1 MKKELRNEFFYLLK
15 NSNSKQLY
23 GARYVYM
30 GNLLKNLKSIDRNI
44 WIQFIGGSMN
54 SIALMMLLPFFALYL
69 KDKVDS
75 LTQVGIVMAIS
86 PLAAVIGS
94 MLGGRLADIYG
105 RKPLMLVSMVGNGI
119 VMLGYIFFDH
129 FIAYFVLNAFF
140 GLLNSLFH
148 PAVSAMVA
156 DVTEPEKRS
165 EAYGLLRMG
174 HNIGAALG
182 PLFGA
187 SIIVL
192 SKTVIFVIAAS
203 ALFVYSLIVFLFIR
217 ETKPQYKEQ
226 EKGENPS
233 LPSPFEVM
241 LRDKLL
247 LMFILTG
254 VIISMGFSQT
264 EGMLPL
270 HLDKEMSHFSDEKN
284 PYPYLMSLNGLLV
297 VLFQFSISA
306 WAGKRESGKVM
317 LLGASLFGLGL
328 LAVGWLPKWFGETE
342 ASYTFVLTILLI
354 VYAVYT
360 LGEMVMSPVQMT
372 FVANIAPEHLRG
384 TYMRAAGL
392 QWIMGGMLGP
402 LAGGFLFE
410 RSLGHLLFSILGIG
424 CIIAGVIYLLIDR
437 YHRNKTTNKT
447 EDHLTIA

>member
-1 MKKELRNEFFYLLK
+1 MNKNLFGKLK
-15 NSNSKQLY
+15 N
-23 GARYVYM
+23 M
-30 GNLLKNLKSIDRNI
+30 DRNV
-44 WIQFIGGSMN
+44 WIQFVGESMN
-54 SIALMMLLPFFALYL
+54 SIALMMLMPFFALYL
-69 KDKVDS
+69 KDRVDS
-75 LTQVGIVMAIS
+75 LTHVGIVMAIS
-86 PLAAVIGS
+86 PLAAVVGS
-94 MLGGRLADIYG
+94 MIGGRLADIYG
-105 RKPLMLVSMVGNGI
+105 RKPLMLASMLGNGL

-129 FIAYFVLNAFF
+129 FIAYFVLNALF

-148 PAVSAMVA
+148 PAVSAMVV
-156 DVTEPEKRS
+156 DVTPPEKRP

-182 PLFGA
+182 PLLGA

-192 SKTVIFVIAAS
+192 SKTVIFVTAAS
-203 ALFVYSLIVFLFIR
+203 TLFVYSAIVLFFIR
-217 ETKPQYKEQ
+217 ETKPHYEKEK
-226 EKGENPS
+226 EKEDESPF
-233 LPSPFEVM
+233 PSPLKVLFH
-241 LRDKLL
+241 DKLL

-270 HLDKEMSHFSDEKN
+270 HLDKELSHLSSEKN

-306 WAGKRESGKVM
+306 WAGRHESGKVM
-317 LLGASLFGLGL
+317 LLGAGLFGLGL
-328 LAVGWLPKWFGETE
+328 IAVGWLPRWFAEIQAGYTVVLTTLLVV
-342 ASYTFVLTILLI
+342 YTF
-354 VYAVYT
+354 YT

-384 TYMRAAGL
+384 TYMGAASL

-410 RSLGHLLFSILGIG
+410 RSLGHFLFSILGIG
-424 CIIAGVIYLLIDR
+424 CIIAGVIYLSIDR
-437 YHRNKTTNKT
+437 YYQTKTANNNK
-447 EDHLTIA
+447 DHLTIV